1 MPPLLLLGAGCRNRT
16 CFVSLK
22 RRGHSHICQSRKTS
36 RTWVGDAGIEPAW
49 SRLPGER
56 TVSAVA
62 RELSRGQS
70 GLPRSPHIKSRSASA
85 ISASHPSNFCFKL
98 GEPMPAP
105 GCTSNW
111 RGRRS
116 EALRSPDKWQG
127 CRELNSD
134 LTVRSRAP
142 SSVGPHPQ
150 KLEAAERF
158 ELSSSE

>member
-36 RTWVGDAGIEPAW
+36 RTLVGDAGIEPAW

-70 GLPRSPHIKSRSASA
+70 GFPRSPHIKSRSASA

-98 GEPMPAP
+98 GEPMRAP
-105 GCTSNW
+105 DRASNW
-111 RGRRS
+111 RGRS
-116 EALRSPDKWQG
+116 GLPRSPLKNGAG
-127 CRELNSD
+127 CWNRTNA
-134 LTVRSRAP
+134 SRLSIAG
-142 SSVGPHPQ
+142 SS
-150 KLEAAERF
+150 F
-158 ELSSSE
+158 ELILPGAPFGS